1 MNNKLTLQDFAQYKT
16 LGLSIV
22 GIPKATEYLNDEG
35 NSKKKVI
42 FPKGGWAQFQK
53 KFATRDE
60 ISNFESRGSELIG
73 LITGKLSGIVV
84 IDVDEEN
91 SSKYDFLQT
100 PMRVKSSLSGG
111 IHYYFK
117 WTDELDQYG
126 NATKVMDYKMDYRGR
141 GGLIFAPGSTVQK
154 LDGTL
159 GTYEFIG
166 EMDLSNFDKDAL
178 PELPDEILINLSEE
192 KRVQTD
198 GNFLEVKGSGVV
210 LPEIFEGNRN
220 SETVRVIGAIL
231 AKVDPTLWEGFAWP
245 SIRIWNQEKVRPP
258 QDEGALRA
266 SFNQIVAR
274 EYKKRDD
281 EIIFNVEEKTDF
293 HEILQQQMSEQVE
306 DTFMSEYKQV
316 DKVTGGFRFRNSYL
330 IAGLEKSGKSSWL
343 MTMLQNKLN
352 SGSKI
357 GYVNTEMPIL
367 EFSKRMT
374 AYWQKIEYS
383 KVTDELIMAWS
394 KKFADKFYYLGVES
408 LTDQAKMIED
418 IGVFIGKIDCLVF
431 DNITSWG
438 NKLVKG
444 KEAWQVTADLMD
456 QLFRMTKQNQVVTL
470 MVMHMRPD
478 LVINSTIRAN
488 EKALREYKDNPELIF
503 QKSESFIR
511 KPTLADVYGGGSALS
526 QISGAV
532 LIWRPYQ
539 KFASEDMAS
548 YTQIILESFRHSPQ
562 TSLQVYFNGKT
573 GSFSE
578 KKYEEFEKI
587 VEDLKEEEPQEKL
600 LGTKPDTIIVED
612 FEDQESIITE
622 DPNAPKE
629 AESQL

>member
-1 MNNKLTLQDFAQYKT
+1 MIKKLTQSDFAQYKT

-35 NSKKKVI
+35 LSKKKVI
-42 FPKGGWAQFQK
+42 FPKKGWAQFQK
-53 KFATRDE
+53 NFATRDE
-60 ISNFESRGSELIG
+60 ILDFVKSGSEMVG
-73 LITGKLSGIVV
+73 LVTGDLSGVVV

-91 SSKYDFLQT
+91 SSKYDFLKT

-117 WTDELDQYG
+117 WTDNLDQFG
-126 NATKVMDYKMDYRGR
+126 NATKIMGFKMDYRGR
-141 GGLIFAPGSTVQK
+141 GGLVFAPGSSVQK
-154 LDGTL
+154 LDGSL
-159 GTYEFIG
+159 GTYDFIG
-166 EMDLSNFDKDAL
+166 EMSLLNFNRDSL

-192 KRVQTD
+192 KKTYSEES
-198 GNFLEVKGSGVV
+198 FLETKGNGLV

-231 AKVDPTLWEGFAWP
+231 SKSDPDIWEGVIWP
-245 SIRIWNQEKVRPP
+245 AIRIWNSEKVRPP
-258 QDEGALRA
+258 QEDGALRS
-266 SFNQIVAR
+266 SFNQIVTR

-281 EIIFNVEEKTDF
+281 EIIFNLEEKTDF
-293 HEILQQQMSEQVE
+293 REILKQQMSEQVE
-306 DTFMSEYKQV
+306 DTFMSEYV
-316 DKVTGGFRFRNSYL
+316 EIDLVTGGFRYRNSYL
-330 IAGLEKSGKSSWL
+330 VAGLEKSGKSSWL

-352 SGSKI
+352 SGSQI

-367 EFSKRMT
+367 EFSRRMT
-374 AYWQKIEYS
+374 AYWKKIEYS
-383 KVTDELIMAWS
+383 AVTDSLVTSWS
-394 KKFADKFYYLGVES
+394 EKFADKFYYLGVEN
-408 LTDQAKMIED
+408 LTSQEKMIND
-418 IGVFIGKIDCLVF
+418 IGLFIKKIDCLVF

-456 QLFRMTKQNQVVTL
+456 QLFRITKQNQVVTL

-478 LVINSTIRAN
+478 LIINSTIRAN
-488 EKALREYKDNPELIF
+488 EKSLKEYKDNPELIF
-503 QKSESFIR
+503 EKSESFIR

-539 KFASEDMAS
+539 KFSSEDMNA

-562 TSLQVYFNGKT
+562 TSLQYYFNGKT
-573 GSFSE
+573 GGFST

-587 VEDLKEEEPQEKL
+587 VGELKLENNFW
-600 LGTKPDTIIVED
+600 DD
-612 FEDQESIITE
+612 ESIITE
-622 DPNAPKE
+622 PREMENP
-629 AESQL
+629 L